1 MNLLHNNV
9 DIFHGIDYNY
19 VARRKMANKD
29 YYNVLGVKRDASE
42 PEIKRAYRRL
52 ARKHHPDVNPGDN
65 SAEARF
71 KEINEAYEVLSDK
84 EKRQKYDQF
93 GDQWQH
99 ADQFARARGQQTPRW
114 DFGQGGGAQGFRFE
128 EGDLDSLFGD
138 LFQGS
143 RAGTSSRRARPRRG
157 RDIDY
162 PVEVTLEEAY
172 HGTNRILSLQTEE
185 LCPSCSGT
193 GRIQNALCS
202 ACRGSGTEPRMKRLE
217 VKIPPGVK
225 DGSRVRIVGKG
236 EPGYARGNSGD
247 LYLVTSVKP
256 HRLFERKGDDLH
268 VEVTVPLVVAV
279 LGGEIQVPTLKGKL
293 ALKIPPETQN
303 GRTFRLAGQGM
314 PHLGNSS
321 RGDLLAKV
329 SVDLPTKLSAKEKEL
344 FEQLSQLRPSG

>member
-1 MNLLHNNV
+1 
-9 DIFHGIDYNY
+9 
-19 VARRKMANKD
+19 MAGKD
-29 YYNVLGVKRDASE
+29 YYSILGVKRDASE
-42 PEIKRAYRRL
+42 QEIKRAYRRL
-52 ARKHHPDVNPGDN
+52 ARKHHPDVNPGDK

-93 GDQWQH
+93 GDQWQY
-99 ADQFARARGQQTPRW
+99 ADQFTKAGRQQAPFW
-114 DFGQGGGAQGFRFE
+114 DFSQGGAQRFHFE
-128 EGDLDSLFGD
+128 EGDLESLFGD
-138 LFQGS
+138 LFQNF
-143 RAGTSSRRARPRRG
+143 RTGTSRRARPRRG

-172 HGTNRILSLQTEE
+172 QGTNRVLGLETAEP
-185 LCPSCSGT
+185 CPSCRGT
-193 GRIQNALCS
+193 GKIQNVLCS
-202 ACRGSGTEPRMKRLE
+202 TCRGSGMVTRLKQLE

-225 DGSRVRIVGKG
+225 DRSRVRIAGKG
-236 EPGYARGNSGD
+236 EPGYAGGSSGD

-268 VEVTVPLVVAV
+268 VEVAVPLTVAV
-279 LGGEIQVPTLKGKL
+279 LGGEVEVPSLKEKL

-303 GRTFRLAGQGM
+303 GRAFRLAGQGM

-329 SVDLPTKLSAKEKEL
+329 KVVLPTKLSAEEKKL
-344 FEQLSQLRPSG
+344 FEQLSQLLANS